1 MMSKLKLVAEAERVR
16 LIRLV
21 HVAKRDLKMPEDDYR
36 EVLRTAS
43 GGRADSSAE
52 MTIPE
57 LDKAMSHFKLRC
69 GFKVRTKGNSRLA
82 KPTPARRLADDPEAR
97 KIRALWLLLH
107 DLGAVKNPS
116 EAALNG
122 YVKRL
127 TKVDDLHWIN
137 GKQAERLIETLK
149 KWALRFLPAEVA
161 RLTALAQELPL
172 SDADRSNLSN
182 HLHLALTRGT
192 FDPMQGA
199 YQALNDVL
207 KRAGA

>member
-1 MMSKLKLVAEAERVR
+1 MPKPRLAAEAERLR

-21 HVAKRDLKMPEDDYR
+21 HVAKRDLKMPDDDYR

-43 GGRADSSAE
+43 GGRVDSSAE

-69 GFKVRTKGNSRLA
+69 GFKVRTKGNSRPA
-82 KPTPARRLADDPEAR
+82 TPTPSRRQADDPEAR
-97 KIRALWLLLH
+97 KIRALWLMLH
-107 DLGAVKNPS
+107 ELGAVKNSS
-116 EAALNG
+116 EAALAA

-149 KWALRFLPAEVA
+149 KWALRFLPAELDRLAPLA
-161 RLTALAQELPL
+161 RQLPL
-172 SDADRSNLSN
+172 SDVDRSNIAAW
-182 HLHLALTRGT
+182 LHLARTRGT

-199 YQALNDVL
+199 YQALKDVL
-207 KRAGA
+207 RRAES